1 MTGEIFDIP
10 SFPSIRSLLKRVSYL
25 FVNTIP
31 LVDFTR
37 PVPEKVKFVG
47 GIGVESP
54 LQVKENEV
62 WKANDC
68 ENKLNGKVCHKR

>member
-1 MTGEIFDIP
+1 MSQT
-10 SFPSIRSLLKRVSYL
+10 RQ

-54 LQVKENEV
+54 LQVEENEV